1 MDQNMLKTS
10 KKQRIV
16 IAVIAIL
23 MIGSFIASYAGI
35 ILSKN
40 DGSATDETEAI
51 IEKYANQYYEVQKKM
66 ASASSNQFDEFI
78 AFKNRIVA
86 YNENTA
92 NENGLQTEDLKIGD
106 GRTLVDGDTDYLA
119 FYVGWCPDESIF
131 DSTFNSNE
139 SPASFTGI
147 LDASVGLIEGWNAGV
162 VGMNLG
168 GIREITIPGEL
179 AYQDTTEICG
189 GTYKPLKFIVMAVEN
204 SGDFA
209 NLNSEL
215 SLARTKYQYAN
226 WGIDYDKQI
235 QTSAGSDDDSIE
247 VVEGE
252 E

>member
-10 KKQRIV
+10 KKQRLI
-16 IAVIAIL
+16 IGIIAIL

-35 ILSKN
+35 ILAKN
-40 DGSATDETEAI
+40 NGSDTDDADAI
-51 IEKYANQYYEVQKKM
+51 IEKYASQYYEVQKKM
-66 ASASSNQFDEFI
+66 ASASASEFDEFI

-92 NENGLQTEDLKIGD
+92 NQDGLQTEDLKIGS
-106 GRTLVDGDTDYLA
+106 GRTLTEGDTDYLA

-131 DSTFNSNE
+131 DSTFNSND

-147 LDASVGLIEGWNAGV
+147 LNASVGLIEGWNAGV
-162 VGMNLG
+162 IGMNLG

-179 AYQDTTEICG
+179 AYQDSQEICG

-209 NLNSEL
+209 SLASEL
-215 SLARTKYQYAN
+215 DLARTKYQYAN

-235 QTSAGSDDDSIE
+235 QTSASSDEDKIE
-247 VVEGE
+247 VVEDE

>member
-1 MDQNMLKTS
+1 MDQEMLKTS
-10 KKQRIV
+10 KKQRLI

-23 MIGSFIASYAGI
+23 MIGSFIASYAGV
-35 ILSKN
+35 ILSKS
-40 DGSATDETEAI
+40 DSAASDTDALV
-51 IEKYANQYYEVQKKM
+51 EKYASEYYDVQKKV
-66 ASASSNQFDEFI
+66 ASATASEFDEFI
-78 AFKNRIVA
+78 GFKNRIVA

-106 GRTLVDGDTDYLA
+106 GRTLAEGDTNYLA

-131 DSTFNSNE
+131 DSTFNSND

-162 VGMNLG
+162 IGMNLG

-189 GTYKPLKFIVMAVEN
+189 GTYKPLKFLVMPVEN
-204 SGDFA
+204 SGSFA
-209 NLNSEL
+209 ELYSEL
-215 SLARTKYQYAN
+215 NLARTKYQYAS

-235 QTSAGSDDDSIE
+235 KSSEESSDEPAEPAAED
-247 VVEGE
+247 
-252 E
+252 